1 MATDPPSQNYDNH
14 RKFVRAFHMVALP
27 ILLINLIF
35 SAYVAVTSLSLESV
49 IALLVAFALI
59 IVGLYARIFALG
71 AQDRVIRLEERL
83 RLHELLPADQ
93 QHTIDKLT
101 TGQLIGLRFASDG
114 EVAHLVAAVSAE
126 AIVDREEIKKRV
138 TNWRADHQRL

>member
-1 MATDPPSQNYDNH
+1 MATDAPAQNYDNH

-35 SAYVAVTSLSLESV
+35 SAYVAVTSLSVDSV

-83 RLHELLPADQ
+83 RLHDLLPPDQ
-93 QHTIDKLT
+93 KDTIDKLT
-101 TGQLIGLRFASDG
+101 TAQLIGLRFASDG
-114 EVAHLVAAVSAE
+114 EVAALVATVSAE
-126 AIVDREEIKKRV
+126 GIEDRDEIKKRV